1 MTDPIRILIVDDH
14 VAFRNGLRAMLK
26 AAIDLEIVGE
36 ATDGAQAVELA
47 LQFQPD
53 IILMDIQ
60 MPTMNGVDATR
71 RIVHTS
77 QHIGVIML
85 TMFED
90 DDSVFSAMRA
100 GARGYLLKGALKAE
114 VLHAVRGVAAGE
126 AIFGSGLARRMMN
139 FFAASKPTTPADS
152 LPELTEREV
161 EILELL
167 TQHLTNQEIAD
178 RLAISL
184 KTARNH
190 VSNILSKLQVA
201 DRAAA
206 IVRAR
211 DAGLG
216 EGSSKPK

>member
-1 MTDPIRILIVDDH
+1 MTDKIRILMVDDH
-14 VAFRNGLRAMLK
+14 GAFRDGLRAMLK
-26 AAIDLEIVGE
+26 SAPDLEVVGE
-36 ATDGAQAVELA
+36 GEDGTQAVELA
-47 LQFQPD
+47 LTLQPD

-60 MPTMNGVDATR
+60 MPGMNGVDATR
-71 RIVHTS
+71 RIVYTS
-77 QHIGVIML
+77 PHIGVIML

-114 VLHAVRGVAAGE
+114 VLNAIRGVVAGG
-126 AIFGSGLARRMMN
+126 AIFGSGLARRMMT
-139 FFAASKPTTPADS
+139 FFADRKPASPADS
-152 LPELTEREV
+152 LPELTEREI
-161 EILELL
+161 EILQLL
-167 TQHLTNQEIAD
+167 THHLTNQEIAD
-178 RLAISL
+178 RARRAPAISL

-211 DAGLG
+211 EAGI
-216 EGSSKPK
+216 K

>member
-1 MTDPIRILIVDDH
+1 MMNEQIRVLLVDDH
-14 VAFRNGLRAMLK
+14 EPFLEGLRAMLRPI
-26 AAIDLEIVGE
+26 ADLEIVGE
-36 ATDGAQAVELA
+36 ATDGVQAVAHA
-47 LQFQPD
+47 LTLQPD

-60 MPTMNGVDATR
+60 MPGMNGVDATR
-71 RIVHTS
+71 RIVYS
-77 QHIGVIML
+77 SPHIGVIML

-126 AIFGSGLARRMMN
+126 AIFGSGLARRMMK
-139 FFAASKPTTPADS
+139 FFAERKPILQADA
-152 LPELTEREV
+152 LPELTAREV
-161 EILELL
+161 EILHLL
-167 TQHLTNQEIAD
+167 TQHLTNQEIAS
-178 RLAISL
+178 RLSISL

-211 DAGLG
+211 EAGL
-216 EGSSKPK
+216 K

>member
-1 MTDPIRILIVDDH
+1 MPDTIRILIVDDH
-14 VAFRNGLRAMLK
+14 QAFRNGLRAMLK
-26 AAIDLEIVGE
+26 SSADVEVAGE
-36 ATDGAQAVELA
+36 AEDGTQAVELA
-47 LQFQPD
+47 LTLQPD

-60 MPTMNGVDATR
+60 MPGMNGVDATR
-71 RIVHTS
+71 RIVYTS
-77 QHIGVIML
+77 PHIGVIML

-90 DDSVFSAMRA
+90 DDSIFSAMRA

-139 FFAASKPTTPADS
+139 FFANTKPASPADN

-167 TQHLTNQEIAD
+167 THHLTNQEIAD

-211 DAGLG
+211 AAGLR
-216 EGSSKPK
+216 

>member
-1 MTDPIRILIVDDH
+1 
-14 VAFRNGLRAMLK
+14 MLK
-26 AAIDLEIVGE
+26 SASDVEVVGE
-36 ATDGAQAVELA
+36 AEDGVQAVELA
-47 LQFQPD
+47 LTLQPD

-60 MPTMNGVDATR
+60 MPTMNGIDATR
-71 RIVHTS
+71 RIVHS
-77 QHIGVIML
+77 SPHIGVIML

-100 GARGYLLKGALKAE
+100 GARGYLLKSALKAE
-114 VLHAVRGVAAGE
+114 VLHAVRGVAGE

-139 FFAASKPTTPADS
+139 FFAASKPVSPADS

-161 EILELL
+161 EILQLL
-167 TQHLTNQEIAD
+167 AHHLTNQEIAD

-201 DRAAA
+201 DRATA

-211 DAGLG
+211 EAGLR
-216 EGSSKPK
+216 

>member
-1 MTDPIRILIVDDH
+1 MVDDH
-14 VAFRNGLRAMLK
+14 KAFRDGLRALLQS
-26 AAIDLEIVGE
+26 APDLEVVGE
-36 ATDGAQAVELA
+36 AADGEQAVALA
-47 LQFQPD
+47 LTLQPD
-53 IILMDIQ
+53 IILMDLQ
-60 MPTMNGVDATR
+60 MPTLNGVDAAR
-71 RIVHTS
+71 RIVYTS
-77 QHIGVIML
+77 PHIGVIML

-114 VLHAVRGVAAGE
+114 VLHAVRGVAAGG

-139 FFAASKPTTPADS
+139 FFAARKPSSPADS

-161 EILELL
+161 EILQLL
-167 TQHLTNQEIAD
+167 THNLTNQEIAD
-178 RLAISL
+178 RLSISL

-206 IVRAR
+206 IGRAR
-211 DAGLG
+211 AAGF
-216 EGSSKPK
+216 S

>member
-1 MTDPIRILIVDDH
+1 MTDKIRILIVDDH
-14 VAFRNGLRAMLK
+14 KAFRDGLRAMLL
-26 AAIDLEIVGE
+26 AAPDVEVVGE
-36 ATDGAQAVELA
+36 AEDGAQAVELA
-47 LQFQPD
+47 LTSQPD
-53 IILMDIQ
+53 IVLMDLQ
-60 MPTMNGVDATR
+60 MPAMNGVDATR
-71 RIVHTS
+71 RIVYTS
-77 QHIGVIML
+77 PHIGVIML

-139 FFAASKPTTPADS
+139 YFAAAKPADPADS

-161 EILELL
+161 EILQLL

-211 DAGLG
+211 EAGMR
-216 EGSSKPK
+216 

>member
-1 MTDPIRILIVDDH
+1 MTDKIRILMVDDH
-14 VAFRNGLRAMLK
+14 QAFRDGLRAMLK
-26 AAIDLEIVGE
+26 SAADVEVVGE
-36 ATDGAQAVELA
+36 GEDGAQAVELA
-47 LQFQPD
+47 LTLQPD

-60 MPTMNGVDATR
+60 MPGMNGVDATR
-71 RIVHTS
+71 RIVYAS
-77 QHIGVIML
+77 PHIGVIML

-114 VLHAVRGVAAGE
+114 VLNAIRGVAAGG

-139 FFAASKPTTPADS
+139 FFAQRQPTSPADN

-161 EILELL
+161 EILQLL
-167 TQHLTNQEIAD
+167 THHLTNQEIAD

-190 VSNILSKLQVA
+190 VSNILNKLQVA

-206 IVRAR
+206 IIRAR
-211 DAGLG
+211 EAGM
-216 EGSSKPK
+216 K

>member
-1 MTDPIRILIVDDH
+1 MTDKIRILIVDDH
-14 VAFRNGLRAMLK
+14 KPFREGLRAMLK
-26 AAIDLEIVGE
+26 STPDLEVVGE
-36 ATDGAQAVELA
+36 AEDGAQAVELA
-47 LQFQPD
+47 LTLQPD

-71 RIVHTS
+71 RIVYTS
-77 QHIGVIML
+77 PHIGVIML

-100 GARGYLLKGALKAE
+100 GAHGYLLKGALKAE
-114 VLHAVRGVAAGE
+114 VLRAVQGVAAGE

-139 FFAASKPTTPADS
+139 FFASAKPATPADS

-167 TQHLTNQEIAD
+167 THHLTNQEIAD
-178 RLAISL
+178 RLSISL

-211 DAGLG
+211 EAGLR
-216 EGSSKPK
+216 

>member
-1 MTDPIRILIVDDH
+1 MTDKIRILLVDDH
-14 VAFRNGLRAMLK
+14 KAFRDGLRAMLK
-26 AAIDLEIVGE
+26 SAADLEVVGE
-36 ATDGAQAVELA
+36 AEDGAEAVELV
-47 LQFQPD
+47 LTLQPD
-53 IILMDIQ
+53 LILMDIQ
-60 MPTMNGVDATR
+60 MPGMNGVDATR
-71 RIVHTS
+71 RIVYTS
-77 QHIGVIML
+77 PHIGVIML

-114 VLHAVRGVAAGE
+114 VLNAIRGVASGG
-126 AIFGSGLARRMMN
+126 AIFGSGLARRMMT
-139 FFAASKPTTPADS
+139 FFAERKTASPADS

-161 EILELL
+161 EILQLL
-167 TQHLTNQEIAD
+167 THHLTNQEIAD

-206 IVRAR
+206 IARAR
-211 DAGLG
+211 AAGLQ
-216 EGSSKPK
+216 

>member
-1 MTDPIRILIVDDH
+1 MTDKIRILIVDDH
-14 VAFRNGLRAMLK
+14 QAFRAGLRAML
-26 AAIDLEIVGE
+26 AAAADLAVVGE
-36 ATDGAQAVELA
+36 AKDGAEAVELA
-47 LQFQPD
+47 LNLQPD
-53 IILMDIQ
+53 IILMDLQ
-60 MPTMNGVDATR
+60 MATMNGVDATR
-71 RIVHTS
+71 RIVYTS
-77 QHIGVIML
+77 PHIGVIML

-90 DDSVFSAMRA
+90 DDSVFSAIRA

-114 VLHAVRGVAAGE
+114 VLRAVRGVAAGE

-139 FFAASKPTTPADS
+139 FFAATKPASPAAS

-190 VSNILSKLQVA
+190 VSNILNKLQVA

-211 DAGLG
+211 EAGMR
-216 EGSSKPK
+216 

>member
-1 MTDPIRILIVDDH
+1 MNDTIRILIVDDH
-14 VAFRNGLRAMLK
+14 VAFRDGLRAMLK
-26 AAIDLEIVGE
+26 LAPDLEIVGE
-36 ATDGAQAVELA
+36 AENGAQAVEMA
-47 LQFQPD
+47 LTLQPD
-53 IILMDIQ
+53 VILMDIQ

-71 RIVHTS
+71 RIVYTS
-77 QHIGVIML
+77 PHIGVIML

-139 FFAASKPTTPADS
+139 FFAATKPTNPADS

-167 TQHLTNQEIAD
+167 THHLTNQEIAD
-178 RLAISL
+178 RAPGAPAISL

-211 DAGLG
+211 EAGMR
-216 EGSSKPK
+216 

>member
-1 MTDPIRILIVDDH
+1 MTDKIRILMVDDH
-14 VAFRNGLRAMLK
+14 VAFRDGLRAMLK
-26 AAIDLEIVGE
+26 SAADVEVAGE
-36 ATDGAQAVELA
+36 AADGVQAVELA
-47 LQFQPD
+47 LILQPD

-60 MPTMNGVDATR
+60 MPGMNGVDAAR
-71 RIVHTS
+71 RIVYAS
-77 QHIGVIML
+77 PHIGVIML

-114 VLHAVRGVAAGE
+114 VLNAIRGVAAGG

-139 FFAASKPTTPADS
+139 FFAATKPASPADS

-161 EILELL
+161 EILQLL
-167 TQHLTNQEIAD
+167 THHLTNQEIAD
-178 RLAISL
+178 RLTISL

-190 VSNILSKLQVA
+190 VSNILNKLQVA

-211 DAGLG
+211 EAGL
-216 EGSSKPK
+216 K

>member
-1 MTDPIRILIVDDH
+1 MSDTIRILIVDDH

-26 AAIDLEIVGE
+26 SATDLDVVAE
-36 ATDGAQAVELA
+36 ATEGAQAVELA
-47 LQFQPD
+47 LQLQPD
-53 IILMDIQ
+53 IILMDLQ

-77 QHIGVIML
+77 PHIGVIML

-114 VLHAVRGVAAGE
+114 VLHAVRGVSAGE

-139 FFAASKPTTPADS
+139 FFAATKPTSPADN

-161 EILELL
+161 EILQLL
-167 TQHLTNQEIAD
+167 IHNLTNQEIAD
-178 RLAISL
+178 QLAISL

-190 VSNILSKLQVA
+190 VSNILNKLQVA

-211 DAGLG
+211 EAGL
-216 EGSSKPK
+216 K